1 MVALAS
7 LAVDGERVARER
19 RVVMRS
25 FERLYSE
32 DTRISLE
39 RPGDPG
45 RAELERFI
53 TERFAAVHGARV
65 VGFLPLLLGFWSGSV
80 CRAALGIRPA
90 RADALFLEQYLD
102 QPAEQ
107 VIAGICR
114 VPVARA
120 TVVEIGNL
128 VAAPG
133 ASTPLLY
140 LLLLAL
146 LDRAGYRWLMFTAT
160 PEVHHGIRTLG
171 FEIMP
176 VCAADPGRLAD
187 ASGWGSYYDSNPQVM
202 LGCVED
208 GMRRSAADPRASALL
223 RRADALIDELA
234 SRLRGA

>member
-1 MVALAS
+1 MVASAS
-7 LAVDGERVARER
+7 LAVDGKRGEREQ
-19 RVVMRS
+19 RVITRS
-25 FERLYSE
+25 FERLYRE
-32 DTRISLE
+32 DARFSLE

-45 RAELERFI
+45 RAGLERFI
-53 TERFAAVHGARV
+53 AERFAAAHGARV
-65 VGFLPLLLGFWSGSV
+65 AGFLPLLLGFWSGPV

-133 ASTPLLY
+133 ASTLLLY

-160 PEVHHGIRTLG
+160 PEVRRGIRALG
-171 FEIMP
+171 FGIVP
-176 VCAADPGRLAD
+176 VCAADPRRLAD
-187 ASGWGSYYDSNPQVM
+187 TSSWGTYYDSDPQVM

-208 GMRRSAADPRASALL
+208 GMRRCAADPRASALL
-223 RRADALIDELA
+223 RRADALIDDLA